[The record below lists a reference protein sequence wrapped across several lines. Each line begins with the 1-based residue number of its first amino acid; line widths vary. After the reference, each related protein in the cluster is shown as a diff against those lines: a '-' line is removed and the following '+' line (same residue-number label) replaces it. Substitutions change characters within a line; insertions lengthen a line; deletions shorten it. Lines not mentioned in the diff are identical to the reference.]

1 MNTKKYTEEERPDS
15 ILYGFAHLLPMEV
28 PFVELKKGQSKF
40 QVEDTMYEM
49 YMEEG
54 YWTLRLCSGIDK
66 YELLKCGSIFKSKEG
81 SVDVIN
87 EVLFLNFMNSQQGKF
102 EPPTQY
108 SGHQVNFI
116 IEQYKNSD
124 LVYIQFLKNVIHFM
138 DMGDH
143 KQKAETRAAGFTSV
157 NLGLSSCYLE
167 TKYLEEV
174 KTRKKQIAIGR
185 SIPA

>member
-1 MNTKKYTEEERPDS
+1 MKTKIYTEEDHPHS
-15 ILYGFAHLLPMEV
+15 ILYGFAHLLPMKV

-66 YELLKCGSIFKSKEG
+66 YDLLKCGSIFKSKEG
-81 SVDVIN
+81 SVDRIN
-87 EVLFLNFMNSQQGKF
+87 EVLFYTFMNSQEGKM
-102 EPPTQY
+102 EPPTKY
-108 SGHQVNFI
+108 TGHQINDMI
-116 IEQYKNSD
+116 DKYKKVPD
-124 LVYIQFLKNVIHFM
+124 MYIQFLKNVIHFM

-143 KQKAETRAAGFTSV
+143 RQKAETRAAGFTAV
-157 NLGLSSCYLE
+157 DLGLSSCYLE

-174 KTRKKQIAIGR
+174 ETRKMQIAIGR
-185 SIPA
+185 SISA